1 VPLVLLDIRQ
11 MDLEAAVHVVLDTI
25 LHQTVPLVSLVLAA
39 NIQMSHQALA
49 HLVMVMAL
57 VAALVLQ

>member
-25 LHQTVPLVSLVLAA
+25 LHQTVPLVSLVLEA

>member
-1 VPLVLLDIRQ
+1 

-39 NIQMSHQALA
+39 NIQMSHQVLA

>member
-1 VPLVLLDIRQ
+1 
-11 MDLEAAVHVVLDTI
+11 MDLEVAVHAVLDTI
-25 LHQTVPLVSLVLAA
+25 LHQMVPLVSLVLAA
-39 NIQMSHQALA
+39 NIQMPHQILA

>member
-11 MDLEAAVHVVLDTI
+11 MDLEVAVHAVLDTI
-25 LHQTVPLVSLVLAA
+25 LHQMVPLVSLVLAA
-39 NIQMSHQALA
+39 NIQMPHQILA